1 MKILQIVSLVLVKIK
16 DYNTFVNDRVYF
28 NAIAMSVLQIGEL
41 ANGLSDEFKNATSNE
56 IPWRMIR
63 GMRNVLAHAYGDID
77 EDALWATII
86 NDIPIIQN
94 FCNSYLSVIKS
105 ESNEKN

>member
-1 MKILQIVSLVLVKIK
+1 MDKCDFGK

-56 IPWRMIR
+56 IP
-63 GMRNVLAHAYGDID
+63 
-77 EDALWATII
+77 
-86 NDIPIIQN
+86 
-94 FCNSYLSVIKS
+94 
-105 ESNEKN
+105 

>member
-1 MKILQIVSLVLVKIK
+1 MDKCDFGK

-63 GMRNVLAHAYGDID
+63 GMRNVLAHAYGEID

-86 NDIPIIQN
+86 NDIPIIRN